1 MNGFFTDLRYAI
13 RMLAKSP
20 GFMAVA
26 VLSLALGIGAN
37 TAIFSLV
44 DALLLDMLQVREPR
58 GLALFGSDQSSGV
71 SMGNSRDTN
80 LFSFPLF
87 KQFRAESREF
97 TDMFVFSSSPA
108 RMREDAPDAHSPEM
122 RLVSGDFFSVLGINA
137 ARGRVITPD
146 DNRVPGGH
154 PVLVISH
161 NYWKRR
167 FGQDP
172 EAIGSSLTLNDT
184 VYEVIGV
191 TPSGFY
197 GLNVGWDVDGWIPL
211 MMQEE
216 AVRRGAWLDDPDTR
230 WLRMMGRLRPGVTL
244 DQAGASSTQLLH
256 RIFVEERGEGIAP
269 DKKRELERVSIEV
282 LPGGRGISPLRQGY
296 SRPLLILMA
305 VVTLILLIACANV
318 ANLLLARASARTAEI
333 GIRLSLGAGRA
344 RVARQLLTESLVL
357 AALGGVTGFLF
368 AVWGRQLLLGLVF
381 GNPSSIPLDLEI
393 DVRVLGF
400 TACVS
405 MLTGVMFGLAPAV
418 RASSQDLIPILKGAC
433 QGGQVSGQAHVSR
446 VLVMAQVA
454 VALVL
459 SVGAGLFLRTLQ
471 NLREFNVGFRP
482 EQVLQVSIDPRT
494 AGYRESEWT
503 PLYEQLLTR
512 VQAIPGVVSAS
523 LAAHGLFD
531 GSSSTSNI
539 SVEGHQPR
547 PDEQLGVRISYV
559 TPGYLATVG
568 KTLLLGRGLTVR
580 DREGA
585 PQVALINETM
595 ARRFFGNESALG
607 KRFAFGTSPE
617 EYPFEI
623 VGVVKDARYQYI
635 REQTPGMVYVSLFQ
649 MPWNAG
655 VLEIRA
661 QGEPGVLSGQVQE
674 AIRAVAPTMP
684 ILRVVPLAV
693 RIERSLG
700 RDKLL
705 TKLTGFFGVLGLALA
720 AIGLYG
726 IMAYSVI
733 RRTREIGLRMAL
745 GAQRHDVARVVLGET
760 LMLVA
765 AGAVFGIL
773 ATIACG
779 RLVAGLL
786 FKVQP
791 ADAATIATAVLV
803 LLATGVLA
811 ASLPARRATKVDP
824 MTALR
829 YE

>member
-1 MNGFFTDLRYAI
+1 MNGFFLDLRYAL

-44 DALLLDMLQVREPR
+44 DALLLDTLQVREPS

-71 SMGNSRDTN
+71 SIGNSRDTN

-87 KQFRAESREF
+87 KRFREESREF
-97 TDMFVFSSSPA
+97 TDMFVFSSFPA

-122 RLVSGDFFSVLGINA
+122 RLVSGNFFSTLGVNA

-172 EAIGSSLTLNDT
+172 DAVGSSLTLNDT

-211 MMQEE
+211 MMQEG
-216 AVRRGAWLDDPDTR
+216 AVQRGAWLDDLDTR
-230 WLRMMGRLRPGVTL
+230 WLRMMGRLRPGVKL

-256 RIFVEERGEGIAP
+256 RIFIEERGEGIAP
-269 DKKRELERVSIEV
+269 DQKRELERVAIEV
-282 LPGGRGISPLRQGY
+282 LPGGRGISPLRLDY

-305 VVTLILLIACANV
+305 VVALILLIACANV

-381 GNPSSIPLDLEI
+381 GNPSSIPLDLKI
-393 DVRVLGF
+393 DARVLGF
-400 TACVS
+400 TACIS
-405 MLTGVMFGLAPAV
+405 MLTGILFGLAPAAL
-418 RASSQDLIPILKGAC
+418 ASRQDLIPILKGAG
-433 QGGQVSGQAHVSR
+433 QGGQAAGRAHVSR
-446 VLVMAQVA
+446 ILVVSQVA

-503 PLYEQLLTR
+503 PLYEQLLMR

-531 GSSSTSNI
+531 GSSSASNI

-547 PDEQLGVRISYV
+547 PDEKLGVRLSYV
-559 TPGYLATVG
+559 TSGYLATVG
-568 KTLLLGRGLTVR
+568 KTLLLGRGLTER

-595 ARRFFGNESALG
+595 ARRFFANKSSLG
-607 KRFAFGTSPE
+607 KRFAFGASPDG
-617 EYPFEI
+617 YDFEI
-623 VGVVKDARYQYI
+623 VGVVKDARYRNI
-635 REQTPGMVYVSLFQ
+635 REQTRGMVYVSLFQ
-649 MPWNAG
+649 MPQNAG
-655 VLEIRA
+655 ALEIRA
-661 QGEPGVLSGQVQE
+661 QGEPEALSSQVKE

-684 ILRVVPLAV
+684 ILRVVPLAA
-693 RIERSLG
+693 RIERSLE

-733 RRTREIGLRMAL
+733 RRTREIGLRVAL
-745 GAQRHDVARVVLGET
+745 GAQRHDVVRAVLRET
-760 LMLVA
+760 LLLVA
-765 AGAVFGIL
+765 AGAVLGTL

-779 RLVAGLL
+779 HFVAGLL
-786 FKVQP
+786 FGVQP
-791 ADAATIATAVLV
+791 ADPTTIATAVLV
-803 LLATGVLA
+803 LLATGILA

>member
-1 MNGFFTDLRYAI
+1 MNGFYTDLRYAL

-20 GFMAVA
+20 GFMVVA

-44 DALLLDMLQVREPR
+44 DALLLDTLQVREPR

-71 SMGNSRDTN
+71 STGNYRDTN

-87 KQFRAESREF
+87 ERFRKENREF
-97 TDMFVFSSSPA
+97 CDMLVFSSGLT
-108 RMREDAPDAHSPEM
+108 RMREDAPDAYSPEM
-122 RLVSGDFFSVLGINA
+122 RLVSGSFFSTLGVNA

-172 EAIGSSLTLNDT
+172 DAVGSILTLNDT

-216 AVRRGAWLDDPDTR
+216 AMRRGAWLDDPDTR

-269 DKKRELERVSIEV
+269 DQKRELEQVAIEV

-318 ANLLLARASARTAEI
+318 ANLLLSRASARTPEI

-368 AVWGRQLLLGLVF
+368 AVWSRQLLLGLVF

-393 DVRVLGF
+393 DARVLGF
-400 TACVS
+400 TACISV
-405 MLTGVMFGLAPAV
+405 LTGVLFGLAPAAL
-418 RASSQDLIPILKGAC
+418 ASRQDLIPILKGAG
-433 QGGQVSGQAHVSR
+433 QGGQAAGRAHVSR
-446 VLVMAQVA
+446 ILVVSQVA
-454 VALVL
+454 VAMVL

-482 EQVLQVSIDPRT
+482 EHVLQVSIDPRT
-494 AGYRESEWT
+494 AGYGESEWT

-523 LAAHGLFD
+523 LAAHGLF
-531 GSSSTSNI
+531 GGYSSTRTI
-539 SVEGHQPR
+539 SVEGYQPR
-547 PDEQLGVRISYV
+547 PDEKLGARLSYV
-559 TPGYLATVG
+559 TPGYLETVG

-585 PQVALINETM
+585 PQVALINESM
-595 ARRFFGNESALG
+595 ARRFFANESALG
-607 KRFAFGTSPE
+607 KRFAFGASPDG
-617 EYPFEI
+617 YDFEI
-623 VGVVKDARYQYI
+623 VGVVKDARYQNI
-635 REQTPGMVYVSLFQ
+635 REQTRRMIYVSLFQ
-649 MPWNAG
+649 MPQNAG
-655 VLEIRA
+655 ALEVRTR
-661 QGEPGVLSGQVQE
+661 GEPEAFSGQVQE

-684 ILRVVPLAV
+684 IRRVVPLATRV
-693 RIERSLG
+693 ESSLG

-745 GAQRHDVARVVLGET
+745 GAQRHDVVRAVLRET

-765 AGAVFGIL
+765 AGAVLGIL

-779 RLVAGLL
+779 RFVAGLL
-786 FKVQP
+786 FGVQP
-791 ADAATIATAVLV
+791 ADPTTIATAVLI

-811 ASLPARRATKVDP
+811 ASLPARRATQVDP

>member
-1 MNGFFTDLRYAI
+1 MNGIYLDLRYAL

-44 DALLLDMLQVREPR
+44 DALLLDTLQVREPW

-71 SMGNSRDTN
+71 STGNYRDTN

-87 KQFRAESREF
+87 KRFREESREF
-97 TDMFVFSSSPA
+97 SDMVVFSSGVA
-108 RMREDAPDAHSPEM
+108 RLREDAPDAYSPEM
-122 RLVSGDFFSVLGINA
+122 RLVSGNFFSTLGVNA

-172 EAIGSSLTLNDT
+172 DAVGSSLTLNDT

-191 TPSGFY
+191 APSGFY

-216 AVRRGAWLDDPDTR
+216 VMQRGAWLDDPDTR

-244 DQAGASSTQLLH
+244 DQAGASSTQRLH

-269 DKKRELERVSIEV
+269 DKKRELERVAIEV

-305 VVTLILLIACANV
+305 VVALILLIACANV

-333 GIRLSLGAGRA
+333 GIRLSLGAGRT

-381 GNPSSIPLDLEI
+381 GNPSSIPLDFEI
-393 DVRVLGF
+393 DARVLGF
-400 TACVS
+400 TACISV
-405 MLTGVMFGLAPAV
+405 LTGILFGLAPAAQ
-418 RASSQDLIPILKGAC
+418 ASRQDLIPILKGA
-433 QGGQVSGQAHVSR
+433 GQRGQAAGRAHVSR
-446 VLVMAQVA
+446 VLVVAQVA

-494 AGYRESEWT
+494 AGYRESEWL

-523 LAAHGLFD
+523 LAAHGLF
-531 GSSSTSNI
+531 GGYSSTRTI
-539 SVEGHQPR
+539 SVEGYQPR
-547 PDEQLGVRISYV
+547 PDEKLGVRLSYV
-559 TPGYLATVG
+559 TPGYLETVG
-568 KTLLLGRGLTVR
+568 KSLLLGRGLTVR

-585 PQVALINETM
+585 QVALINETM
-595 ARRFFGNESALG
+595 ARRFFANESALG
-607 KRFAFGTSPE
+607 KRFAFGTSPD

-635 REQTPGMVYVSLFQ
+635 REQTHGMVYVSLFQ
-649 MPWNAG
+649 MPQNAG
-655 VLEIRA
+655 ALEVRTR
-661 QGEPGVLSGQVQE
+661 GEPEAFSGQVQE

-684 ILRVVPLAV
+684 IRRVVPLAA
-693 RIERSLG
+693 RSKARSEGTSSSQSSPASSECSDLPWRPSACTGSWPTRSSAGQEKSAYGWLSG
-700 RDKLL
+700 RS
-705 TKLTGFFGVLGLALA
+705 GMMWCAL
-720 AIGLYG
+720 
-726 IMAYSVI
+726 
-733 RRTREIGLRMAL
+733 
-745 GAQRHDVARVVLGET
+745 
-760 LMLVA
+760 
-765 AGAVFGIL
+765 
-773 ATIACG
+773 
-779 RLVAGLL
+779 
-786 FKVQP
+786 
-791 ADAATIATAVLV
+791 
-803 LLATGVLA
+803 
-811 ASLPARRATKVDP
+811 
-824 MTALR
+824 
-829 YE
+829 